1 MCSRSPARGGAGLQ
15 RSQPG
20 AVPVR
25 GERGELE
32 AGDEVE
38 EEVEVDE
45 EGVSRRVEDA
55 GQHTR

>member
-45 EGVSRRVEDA
+45 EGVSRSIKLI
-55 GQHTR
+55 